1 VLMSFTKRE
10 GLQIMYNTVVE
21 AAYLPTKLQR
31 RKSTAV
37 WAYTPLPLNSEQNQT
52 NLHLCLVDTLCP
64 REPPEMPSLQT
75 LVEIK
80 F

>member
-1 VLMSFTKRE
+1 LMSFTKRE

-37 WAYTPLPLNSEQNQT
+37 WAYTPLPLN
-52 NLHLCLVDTLCP
+52 
-64 REPPEMPSLQT
+64 
-75 LVEIK
+75 
-80 F
+80 